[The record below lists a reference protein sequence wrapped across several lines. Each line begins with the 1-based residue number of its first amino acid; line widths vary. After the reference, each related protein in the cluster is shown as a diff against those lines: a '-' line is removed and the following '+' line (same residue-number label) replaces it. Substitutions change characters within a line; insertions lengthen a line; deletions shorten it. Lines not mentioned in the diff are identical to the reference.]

1 MDEPG
6 ENDRGPADP
15 EEGFLGAFRCDVGGV
30 ADFTPD
36 ASGLDSYADPIDE
49 GGGEDG
55 DLSCGEV
62 IKGHFRRGAD
72 VGSSVGVRGP
82 SVF

>member
-1 MDEPG
+1 
-6 ENDRGPADP
+6 
-15 EEGFLGAFRCDVGGV
+15 
-30 ADFTPD
+30 
-36 ASGLDSYADPIDE
+36 LDSYADPIDE